1 MKLQKTL
8 ATTNDAIPTVAPAIA
23 GDFFSL
29 SPPNA
34 DPAKKNPPITNE
46 RTISLIMLTLTIAS
60 LMVLMYIIG
69 TQTTTIKVKKM
80 QTTTKQADVKFPLAQ
95 LIRDFTGD
103 HEKGNI
109 HEVMARNNL
118 PVDYLTA
125 KSRIRDLGWTDIEK
139 ILTTPKN
146 KQGTLFADRT
156 DLVIE
161 VLNSKVGEK
170 LRTADLVRATGLLS
184 KHVSE
189 SMNAIY
195 EKYNGLQRARTK
207 GGYIFHVV
215 EKLTA
220 KQKAS
225 NGNRGIDMKG
235 IKFVKRAQKPD
246 VDTSSIGPNWF
257 ITKKLH

>member
-1 MKLQKTL
+1 MK
-8 ATTNDAIPTVAPAIA
+8 
-23 GDFFSL
+23 
-29 SPPNA
+29 
-34 DPAKKNPPITNE
+34 
-46 RTISLIMLTLTIAS
+46 
-60 LMVLMYIIG
+60 
-69 TQTTTIKVKKM
+69 
-80 QTTTKQADVKFPLAQ
+80 TTTKQVDVKFPLAQ

-103 HEKGNI
+103 YGKGNI

-125 KSRIRDLGWTDIEK
+125 KSRIRDLGWTDIKK

-146 KQGTLFADRT
+146 NPGTLFADRT
-156 DLVIE
+156 DLVIDA
-161 VLNSKVGEK
+161 LNEKVGQK

-195 EKYNGLQRARTK
+195 ERYNGLQRVRTK

-215 EKLTA
+215 EELTI

-225 NGNRGIDMKG
+225 TGNQGIDMKG

-246 VDTSSIGPNWF
+246 IDTTSITPNWF
-257 ITKKLH
+257 IVKRFS

>member
-1 MKLQKTL
+1 M
-8 ATTNDAIPTVAPAIA
+8 
-23 GDFFSL
+23 
-29 SPPNA
+29 
-34 DPAKKNPPITNE
+34 
-46 RTISLIMLTLTIAS
+46 R
-60 LMVLMYIIG
+60 LMYIIG

-103 HEKGNI
+103 YEKGNI

-118 PVDYLTA
+118 PVDYITA
-125 KSRIRDLGWTDIEK
+125 KSRIRELGWTDIEK

-146 KQGTLFADRT
+146 NPSTLFADRT
-156 DLVIE
+156 DLVVN
-161 VLNSKVGEK
+161 VLNSKIGEK

-195 EKYNGLQRARTK
+195 ERYNGLQRVRTK
-207 GGYIFHVV
+207 GGYIFHIE
-215 EKLTA
+215 EKLTL

-225 NGNRGIDMKG
+225 TGNRGIDMKG
-235 IKFVKRAQKPD
+235 IKFVKRAQRPD
-246 VDTSSIGPNWF
+246 IDIASINPNWF
-257 ITKKLH
+257 ISKRFH